1 MFGKS
6 LALRYINVNDRVI
19 VFKYL
24 HQILPTNQRLFQI
37 RLRDNPACG
46 HCTAAGTRDHLF
58 LYCIAIQRCV
68 KWLCKVIFYLCGIN
82 ANFVNV
88 QQFLTLDLPRVDNK
102 VKNTLLVVLC
112 SFISCVWLQRED
124 LDIVINVLKSKIV
137 TDQSIKMAILNEHF
151 VDYFTENYVKGVEYI
166 HAIV

>member
-1 MFGKS
+1 MLSFLIFIGIMFGKS

-58 LYCIAIQRCV
+58 LYCIAIISYNLFLICY
-68 KWLCKVIFYLCGIN
+68 CISYLFI
-82 ANFVNV
+82 VS
-88 QQFLTLDLPRVDNK
+88 
-102 VKNTLLVVLC
+102 C
-112 SFISCVWLQRED
+112 S
-124 LDIVINVLKSKIV
+124 
-137 TDQSIKMAILNEHF
+137 
-151 VDYFTENYVKGVEYI
+151 
-166 HAIV
+166 